1 MPLVTLTLR
10 QRRPAVFKQAVLD
23 AIHAALVQAGIP
35 EADRFQRVFTLEAA
49 DAHMDP
55 WYPDLPRPRTDD
67 ALLIEILWS
76 VGRSVRIKRALLADL
91 MQRLDALHGIR
102 PVKEFQTLVP
112 EADDHAAMYR
122 VSIRDT
128 SRQTTRNPKPCIRRR
143 VAKSGVAEVKTAISS
158 PGATVSSGGTRR
170 RAWRAMA
177 GKTAL
182 RRWA

>member
-55 WYPDLPRPRTDD
+55 WHPDLPRPRTDD

-91 MQRLDALHGIR
+91 MQRLDALGI
-102 PVKEFQTLVP
+102 
-112 EADDHAAMYR
+112 
-122 VSIRDT
+122 DT
-128 SRQTTRNPKPCIRRR
+128 EQVMVVLQETAWENWSFGGGRQLHT
-143 VAKSGVAEVKTAISS
+143 
-158 PGATVSSGGTRR
+158 
-170 RAWRAMA
+170 
-177 GKTAL
+177 
-182 RRWA
+182 